1 MTNRERAKETRERN
15 AAARAA
21 KLETDARLKETARA
35 ALERVFMDESASPET
50 VIRAA
55 ELLIEVK
62 KMY

>member
-1 MTNRERAKETRERN
+1 MTPAEKGKLTRERN

-21 KLETDARLKETARA
+21 KRETDVRLKETARA